1 MSRNRLKDFCL
12 SCGHWFSWAVIFIIA
27 AAVVG
32 LLSLQFGL
40 LDRVVSNYAQS
51 SFQTI
56 VGDSSAAK
64 VDRTVLRL
72 TGDGHLAIEARDL
85 NLSQNYNNSE
95 LEAEKQLAAIAAG
108 KEPNTNPQFQMSVA
122 KAQLKLDPFDLT
134 QGEANITAVEI
145 SDVDLVF
152 NAQTITD
159 ETPAME
165 MPQIDRIEQ
174 AVDSLFLILNQLESQ
189 RALQNANDVVFNNV
203 RVDHPVANRFGG
215 LILEEIKVEKDKGE
229 ILALSG
235 SVLLGDQK
243 LELNIDQSKE
253 GARKW
258 ISVQLSEIAIDFET
272 NDANPNFRSGLVTK
286 ISSILEIGQATASE
300 KTSVT
305 ANLKFAPGTLKMG
318 GEDTEL
324 NASELNVAYDP
335 EKKSIELLSSKFS
348 VARSQFPLVGGIINA
363 ENFEGGSG
371 NGQGSGKGNWPG
383 SGLVFDLLIKDGYL
397 SPKDTNEEPVDFSAK
412 AFGHYDFSAN
422 TLVAEELLVTTGPD
436 YAAGNAVFKF
446 SDGQSPEINLSLDVP
461 RIQTSVA
468 KQFWPFWLGRG
479 TRGWATNSIYGGEI
493 NNLKLWLHIDTG
505 RFSSP
510 IRPIRHT
517 AEDYQVDY
525 DFKNARVNIVGEIP
539 PVRNAFGSMKLRGG
553 EIVVKIDEGAS
564 YFSSDRKMDI
574 IGGEV
579 VIGNTYNVPLMAD
592 VDINLSGWADAAAE
606 LISFEP
612 IDALDEVGLEPDD
625 ISGLVDAN
633 VKATFGLIQ
642 SQNPPDPVWDVTL
655 ALNGVDIKK
664 PIEGYNLTNINGT
677 LDVDLEK
684 AVLEAKMKA
693 DGVNVT
699 ASIIEPVRNSA
710 VVPERKLSGTINEK
724 ERALLKLGL
733 DDIIFGNVDFT
744 ITQIAENR
752 DSVELNLKNSKIVAP
767 GTGWVKSKGI
777 AAQASFQLIQ
787 DGNDLDVENFKF
799 GGKGF
804 SAQGE
809 ISLDEGGMKSAKFT
823 SVKLAPKDNY
833 NFSLSRK
840 SGGYTVTVGGEA
852 FDMRPLITQ
861 IKANSEQARKQ
872 SKSEASFDLTGK
884 VGNVYGFG
892 GEHLTNATMRYAEEQ
907 AIPILAEFTGRTKLG
922 GSVAA
927 RMSGDVKN
935 ERITVASDDSG
946 SFWRFFDIYAYVQG
960 GSLDLVMTKSGEE
973 PYKGEV
979 LIRKFK
985 VIGDERLKTLVST
998 RASEKER
1005 SLNEALK
1012 GRLDVSRVN
1021 FDLADI
1027 RVQMD
1032 NGVMFIDDGIVRGAQ
1047 IGAAFSGLLYDQ
1059 DDNTDMAGTFMPAYA
1074 LNRFFGEIPVLGAL
1088 LGNGKDKA
1096 LLGITFRVSGSSDN
1110 PRVQVNPLSVVAPG
1124 VFRNIF
1130 EFRK

>member
-12 SCGHWFSWAVIFIIA
+12 SCGHWFSWAVIGVIFV
-27 AAVVG
+27 AVAG

-40 LDRVVSNYAQS
+40 LDRIVSDYAQS
-51 SFQTI
+51 SFQKI
-56 VGDSSAAK
+56 VGSSSAAK

-72 TGDGHLAIEARDL
+72 TGDGHLAFEARDL
-85 NLSQNYNNSE
+85 NLSQSFKTSE
-95 LEAEKQLAAIAAG
+95 LTTEDQLAAIAAG
-108 KEPNTNPQFQMSVA
+108 KTFETTPQFEVNVA
-122 KAQLKLDPFDLT
+122 KAQLKLDPFDLA
-134 QGEANITAVEI
+134 QGEANISAVEI
-145 SDVDLVF
+145 SDVELMFKSPSV
-152 NAQTITD
+152 TD
-159 ETPAME
+159 ETPAMA
-165 MPQIDRIEQ
+165 MPQIDRVEQ
-174 AVDSLFLILNQLESQ
+174 AVDALFAILGQLESQ
-189 RALQNANDVVFNNV
+189 RALQNADDIVFNNV
-203 RVDHPVANRFGG
+203 QVDHPMASRFGG
-215 LILEEIKVEKDKGE
+215 LVLQKINVEKKNGQ
-229 ILALSG
+229 ILSLSG
-235 SVLLGDQK
+235 SLLLGDQE
-243 LELNIDQSKE
+243 LDLNIEQSKE
-253 GARKW
+253 GERKW
-258 ISVQLSEIAIDFET
+258 INVLLSEIAINFET
-272 NDANPNFRSGLVTK
+272 NDTNPQFRSGLITK
-286 ISSILEIGQATASE
+286 VASILEIGQATEQSKA
-300 KTSVT
+300 SVT

-324 NASELNVAYDP
+324 NQSELNVAYDP
-335 EKKSIELLSSKFS
+335 SKKSIELLSSKIS
-348 VARSQFPLVGGIINA
+348 IAKSQFPLIGGIINA
-363 ENFEGGSG
+363 ENFEGG
-371 NGQGSGKGNWPG
+371 PG
-383 SGLVFDLLIKDGYL
+383 SGLVFDLLVKDGVL
-397 SPKDTNEEPVDFSAK
+397 SPKDTNEAPVEFSAK

-422 TLVAEELLVTTGPD
+422 MLVAEELLVTTGPD
-436 YAAGNAVFKF
+436 YAAGNVVFRF
-446 SDGQSPEINLSLDVP
+446 SDGESPEINLSLDVP

-479 TRGWATNSIYGGEI
+479 TRGWATNSIYSGEI
-493 NNLKLWLHIDTG
+493 NNLKLWLHVDAG

-510 IRPIRHT
+510 IRPIRHKR
-517 AEDYQVDY
+517 EDYQVDY

-539 PVRNAFGSMKLRGG
+539 PVRNAFGSMKLRGE
-553 EIVVKIDEGAS
+553 EIIVDIDEGTS
-564 YFSSDRKMDI
+564 YFPSNRKMEI
-574 IGGEV
+574 TGGNV
-579 VIGNTYNVPLMAD
+579 VIANTHAVPLMAEID
-592 VDINLSGWADAAAE
+592 LNLSGWADAAAE

-633 VKATFGLIQ
+633 VRASFGIIP
-642 SQNPPDPVWDVTL
+642 SQNPPDPIWDVKL
-655 ALNGVDIKK
+655 VLNGVDLKK
-664 PIEGYNLTNINGT
+664 PIEGYNLSNINGT

-699 ASIIEPVRNSA
+699 ASITEPVGNSSVEPA
-710 VVPERKLSGTINEK
+710 RKLTGTINDK

-733 DDIIFGNVDFT
+733 DDIVFGDVGFD
-744 ITQIAENR
+744 IIQIAENV
-752 DSVELNLKNSKIVAP
+752 DKVELNLRNSKIVSP

-777 AAQASFQLIQ
+777 AAQASFQLKQ
-787 DGNDLDVENFKF
+787 DGDDIEVEDFKF
-799 GGKGF
+799 RGKGF
-804 SAQGE
+804 SASGA
-809 ISLDEGGMKSAKFT
+809 ISLDDDGMKSAKFS

-840 SGGYTVTVGGEA
+840 SGGYKVTVGGEA

-861 IKANSEQARKQ
+861 IKANSEQVRKQ

-884 VGNVYGFG
+884 INKVYGFG
-892 GEHLTNATMRYAEEQ
+892 GEQLTNATMRYVEEQ
-907 AIPILAEFTGRTKLG
+907 AIPLLAEFTGRTKAG

-927 RMSGDVKN
+927 RLKGDAKD

-946 SFWRFFDIYAYVQG
+946 SFWRFFDIYAFVQG
-960 GSLDLVMTKSGEE
+960 GSLDLVMTKSGDE
-973 PYKGEV
+973 PYKGDV
-979 LIRKFK
+979 LMRKFK

-1012 GRLDVSRVN
+1012 GRLDVSRVS

-1032 NGVMFIDDGIVRGAQ
+1032 NGVMFVDDGIVRGAQ

-1130 EFRK
+1130 EFRR

>member
-12 SCGHWFSWAVIFIIA
+12 SCGHWFSWAVIGVICIA
-27 AAVVG
+27 VAG

-40 LDRVVSNYAQS
+40 LDRMVSDYAQS
-51 SFQTI
+51 SFQKI
-56 VGDSSAAK
+56 VGNSSAAK

-72 TGDGHLAIEARDL
+72 TGDGHLAFEARDL
-85 NLSQNYNNSE
+85 NLSQSFNTSE
-95 LEAEKQLAAIAAG
+95 LTTEDQLAAIAAG
-108 KEPNTNPQFQMSVA
+108 KTVESTPQFEVNVA
-122 KAQLKLDPFDLT
+122 KAQLKLDPFDLA
-134 QGEANITAVEI
+134 QGEANISAVEI
-145 SDVDLVF
+145 SDVELMFKSPSVS
-152 NAQTITD
+152 D
-159 ETPAME
+159 ETPAMA
-165 MPQIDRIEQ
+165 MPQIDRVEQ
-174 AVDSLFLILNQLESQ
+174 AVDALFAILAQLESQ
-189 RALQNANDVVFNNV
+189 RALQNAEDIVFNNV
-203 RVDHPVANRFGG
+203 QVDHPMASRFGG
-215 LILEEIKVEKDKGE
+215 LVLQKINVEKKNGQ
-229 ILALSG
+229 ILSLSG
-235 SVLLGDQK
+235 SILLGDQE
-243 LELNIDQSKE
+243 LDLNIEQSKE
-253 GARKW
+253 GERKW
-258 ISVQLSEIAIDFET
+258 INVLLSEIAINFET
-272 NDANPNFRSGLVTK
+272 NDANAQFRSGLITK
-286 ISSILEIGQATASE
+286 VASILEIGQATEQSKA
-300 KTSVT
+300 SVT

-324 NASELNVAYDP
+324 NQSELNVAYDP
-335 EKKSIELLSSKFS
+335 SKKSIELLSSKIS
-348 VARSQFPLVGGIINA
+348 IAKSQFPLIGGIINA
-363 ENFEGGSG
+363 ENFEGG
-371 NGQGSGKGNWPG
+371 PG
-383 SGLVFDLLIKDGYL
+383 SGLVFDLLVKDGVL
-397 SPKDTNEEPVDFSAK
+397 SPKDTNEAPVKFSAK

-422 TLVAEELLVTTGPD
+422 MLVAEELLVTTGPD
-436 YAAGNAVFKF
+436 YAAGNAVFRF
-446 SDGQSPEINLSLDVP
+446 SDGESPEINLSLDVP

-493 NNLKLWLHIDTG
+493 NNLKLWLHVDAG

-510 IRPIRHT
+510 IRPIRHKR
-517 AEDYQVDY
+517 EDYQVDY

-539 PVRNAFGSMKLRGG
+539 PVRNAFGSMKLRGE
-553 EIVVKIDEGAS
+553 EIIVDIDEGTS
-564 YFSSDRKMDI
+564 YFPSNRKMEI
-574 IGGEV
+574 TGGNV
-579 VIGNTYNVPLMAD
+579 VIANTHAVPLMAEID
-592 VDINLSGWADAAAE
+592 LNLSGWADAAAE

-633 VKATFGLIQ
+633 VRASFGIIP
-642 SQNPPDPVWDVTL
+642 SQNPPDPVWDVKL
-655 ALNGVDIKK
+655 ALNGVDLKK
-664 PIEGYNLTNINGT
+664 PIEGYNLSNINGT

-699 ASIIEPVRNSA
+699 ASITEPVGNSSVEPA
-710 VVPERKLSGTINEK
+710 RKLTGTINDK

-733 DDIIFGNVDFT
+733 DDIVFGDVGFD
-744 ITQIAENR
+744 ITQIAENV
-752 DSVELNLKNSKIVAP
+752 DNVELNLRNSKIVSP

-777 AAQASFQLIQ
+777 AAQASFQLVQ
-787 DGNDLDVENFKF
+787 DGDDIEVEDFKF
-799 GGKGF
+799 RGKGF
-804 SAQGE
+804 SASGA
-809 ISLDEGGMKSAKFT
+809 ISLDDDGMKSAKFS

-840 SGGYTVTVGGEA
+840 SGGYKVTVGGEA

-861 IKANSEQARKQ
+861 IKANSEQVRKQ

-884 VGNVYGFG
+884 INKVYGFG
-892 GEHLTNATMRYAEEQ
+892 GEQLTNATMRYVEEQ
-907 AIPILAEFTGRTKLG
+907 AIPLLAEFTGRTKAG

-927 RMSGDVKN
+927 RLKGDAKD

-946 SFWRFFDIYAYVQG
+946 SFWRFFDIYAFVQG
-960 GSLDLVMTKSGEE
+960 GSLDLVMTKSGNE
-973 PYKGEV
+973 PYKGDV
-979 LIRKFK
+979 LMRKFK

-1012 GRLDVSRVN
+1012 GRLDVSRVS

-1032 NGVMFIDDGIVRGAQ
+1032 NGVMFVDDGIVRGAQ

-1130 EFRK
+1130 EFRR

>member
-12 SCGHWFSWAVIFIIA
+12 SCGHWFSWAVIGVICIA
-27 AAVVG
+27 VAG

-40 LDRVVSNYAQS
+40 LDRMVSDYAQS
-51 SFQTI
+51 SFQKI
-56 VGDSSAAK
+56 VGSSSAAK

-72 TGDGHLAIEARDL
+72 TGDGHLAFEARDL
-85 NLSQNYNNSE
+85 NLSQSFNTSE
-95 LEAEKQLAAIAAG
+95 LTTEDQLAAIAAG
-108 KEPNTNPQFQMSVA
+108 KTVESTPQFEVNVA
-122 KAQLKLDPFDLT
+122 KAQLKLDPFDLA
-134 QGEANITAVEI
+134 QGEANISAVEI
-145 SDVDLVF
+145 SDVELMFKSPSVS
-152 NAQTITD
+152 D
-159 ETPAME
+159 ETPAMA
-165 MPQIDRIEQ
+165 MPQIDRVEQ
-174 AVDSLFLILNQLESQ
+174 AVDALFAILAQLESQ
-189 RALQNANDVVFNNV
+189 RALQNAEDIVFNNV
-203 RVDHPVANRFGG
+203 QVDHPMASRFGG
-215 LILEEIKVEKDKGE
+215 LVLQKINVEKKNGQ
-229 ILALSG
+229 ILSLSG
-235 SVLLGDQK
+235 SILLGDQE
-243 LELNIDQSKE
+243 LDLNIEQSKE
-253 GARKW
+253 GERKW
-258 ISVQLSEIAIDFET
+258 INVLLSEIAINFET
-272 NDANPNFRSGLVTK
+272 NDANPQFRSGLITK
-286 ISSILEIGQATASE
+286 VASILEIGQATEQSKA
-300 KTSVT
+300 SVT

-324 NASELNVAYDP
+324 NQSELNVAYDP
-335 EKKSIELLSSKFS
+335 SKKSIELLSSKIS
-348 VARSQFPLVGGIINA
+348 IAKSQFPLIGGIINA
-363 ENFEGGSG
+363 ENFEGG
-371 NGQGSGKGNWPG
+371 PG
-383 SGLVFDLLIKDGYL
+383 SGLVFDLLVKDGVL
-397 SPKDTNEEPVDFSAK
+397 SPKDTNEAPVKFSAK

-422 TLVAEELLVTTGPD
+422 MLVAEELLVTTGPD
-436 YAAGNAVFKF
+436 YAAGNAVFRF
-446 SDGQSPEINLSLDVP
+446 SDGESPEINLSLDVP

-493 NNLKLWLHIDTG
+493 NNLKLWLHVDAG

-510 IRPIRHT
+510 IRPIRHKR
-517 AEDYQVDY
+517 EDYQVDY

-539 PVRNAFGSMKLRGG
+539 PVRNAFGSMKLRGE
-553 EIVVKIDEGAS
+553 EIIVDIDEGTS
-564 YFSSDRKMDI
+564 YFPSNRKMEI
-574 IGGEV
+574 TGGNV
-579 VIGNTYNVPLMAD
+579 VIANTHAVPLMAEID
-592 VDINLSGWADAAAE
+592 LNLSGWADAAAE

-633 VKATFGLIQ
+633 VRASFGIIP
-642 SQNPPDPVWDVTL
+642 SQNPPDPIWDVKL
-655 ALNGVDIKK
+655 ALNGVDLKK
-664 PIEGYNLTNINGT
+664 PIEGYNLSNINGT

-699 ASIIEPVRNSA
+699 ASITEPVGNSSVEPA
-710 VVPERKLSGTINEK
+710 RKLNGTINDK

-733 DDIIFGNVDFT
+733 DDIVFGDVGFN
-744 ITQIAENR
+744 ITQIAENV
-752 DSVELNLKNSKIVAP
+752 DKVELNLRNSKIVSP

-777 AAQASFQLIQ
+777 AAQASFQLVQ
-787 DGNDLDVENFKF
+787 DGDDIEVEDFKF
-799 GGKGF
+799 RGKGF
-804 SAQGE
+804 SASGA
-809 ISLDEGGMKSAKFT
+809 ISLDDDGMKSAKFS

-840 SGGYTVTVGGEA
+840 SGGYKVTVGGEA

-861 IKANSEQARKQ
+861 IKANSEQVRKQ

-884 VGNVYGFG
+884 INKVYGFG
-892 GEHLTNATMRYAEEQ
+892 GEQLTNATMRYVEEQ
-907 AIPILAEFTGRTKLG
+907 AIPLLAEFTGRTKAG

-927 RMSGDVKN
+927 RLKGDAKD

-946 SFWRFFDIYAYVQG
+946 SFWRFFDIYAFVQG
-960 GSLDLVMTKSGEE
+960 GSLDLVMTKSGDE
-973 PYKGEV
+973 PYKGDV
-979 LIRKFK
+979 LMRKFK

-1012 GRLDVSRVN
+1012 GRLDVSRVS

-1032 NGVMFIDDGIVRGAQ
+1032 NGVMFVDDGIVRGAQ

-1130 EFRK
+1130 EFRR

>member
-12 SCGHWFSWAVIFIIA
+12 SCGHWFSWAVIGVICIA
-27 AAVVG
+27 VAG

-40 LDRVVSNYAQS
+40 LDRMVSDYAQS
-51 SFQTI
+51 SFQKI
-56 VGDSSAAK
+56 VGSSSAAK

-72 TGDGHLAIEARDL
+72 TGDGHLAFEARDL
-85 NLSQNYNNSE
+85 NLSQSFRTSE
-95 LEAEKQLAAIAAG
+95 LTTEDQLAAIAAG
-108 KEPNTNPQFQMSVA
+108 KTVESTPQFEVNVA
-122 KAQLKLDPFDLT
+122 KAQLKLDPFDLA
-134 QGEANITAVEI
+134 QGEANISAVEI
-145 SDVDLVF
+145 SDVELMFKSPSVS
-152 NAQTITD
+152 D
-159 ETPAME
+159 ETPAMA
-165 MPQIDRIEQ
+165 MPQIDRVEQ
-174 AVDSLFLILNQLESQ
+174 AVDALFVILAQLESQ
-189 RALQNANDVVFNNV
+189 RALQNAEDIVFNNV
-203 RVDHPVANRFGG
+203 QVDHPMASRFGG
-215 LILEEIKVEKDKGE
+215 LVLQKINVEKKNGQ
-229 ILALSG
+229 ILSLSG
-235 SVLLGDQK
+235 SILLGDQE
-243 LELNIDQSKE
+243 LDLNIEQSKE
-253 GARKW
+253 GERKW
-258 ISVQLSEIAIDFET
+258 INVLLSEIAVNFET
-272 NDANPNFRSGLVTK
+272 NDANPQFRSGLITK
-286 ISSILEIGQATASE
+286 VASILEIGQATEQSKA
-300 KTSVT
+300 SVT

-324 NASELNVAYDP
+324 NQSELNVAYDP
-335 EKKSIELLSSKFS
+335 SKKSIELLSSKIS
-348 VARSQFPLVGGIINA
+348 IAKSQFPLIGGIINA
-363 ENFEGGSG
+363 ENFEGG
-371 NGQGSGKGNWPG
+371 PG
-383 SGLVFDLLIKDGYL
+383 SGLVFDLLVKDGVL
-397 SPKDTNEEPVDFSAK
+397 SPKDTNEAPVKFSAK

-422 TLVAEELLVTTGPD
+422 MLVAEELLVTTGPD
-436 YAAGNAVFKF
+436 YAAGNAVFRF
-446 SDGQSPEINLSLDVP
+446 SDGESPEINLSLDVP

-493 NNLKLWLHIDTG
+493 NNLKLWLHVDAG

-510 IRPIRHT
+510 IRPIRHKR
-517 AEDYQVDY
+517 EDYQVDY

-539 PVRNAFGSMKLRGG
+539 PVRNAFGSMKLRGE
-553 EIVVKIDEGAS
+553 EIIVDIDEGTS
-564 YFSSDRKMDI
+564 YFPSNRKMEI
-574 IGGEV
+574 TGGNV
-579 VIGNTYNVPLMAD
+579 VIANTHAVPLMAEID
-592 VDINLSGWADAAAE
+592 LNLSGWADAAAE

-633 VKATFGLIQ
+633 VRASFGIIP
-642 SQNPPDPVWDVTL
+642 SQNPPDPIWDVKL
-655 ALNGVDIKK
+655 ALNGVDLKK
-664 PIEGYNLTNINGT
+664 PIEGYNLSNINGT

-699 ASIIEPVRNSA
+699 ASITEPVGNSSVKPA
-710 VVPERKLSGTINEK
+710 RKLNGTINDK

-733 DDIIFGNVDFT
+733 DDIVFGDVGFD
-744 ITQIAENR
+744 ITQIAENV
-752 DSVELNLKNSKIVAP
+752 DNVALNLRNSKIVSP

-777 AAQASFQLIQ
+777 AAQASFQLVQ
-787 DGNDLDVENFKF
+787 DGDDIEVEDFKF
-799 GGKGF
+799 RGKGF
-804 SAQGE
+804 SASGA
-809 ISLDEGGMKSAKFT
+809 ISLDDDGMKSAKFS

-840 SGGYTVTVGGEA
+840 SGGYKVTVGGEA

-861 IKANSEQARKQ
+861 IKANSEQVRKQ

-884 VGNVYGFG
+884 INKVYGFG
-892 GEHLTNATMRYAEEQ
+892 GEQLTNATMRYVEEQ
-907 AIPILAEFTGRTKLG
+907 AIPLLAEFTGRTKAG

-927 RMSGDVKN
+927 RLKGDAKD

-946 SFWRFFDIYAYVQG
+946 SFWRFFDIYAFVQG
-960 GSLDLVMTKSGEE
+960 GSLDLVMTKSGDE
-973 PYKGEV
+973 PYKGDV
-979 LIRKFK
+979 LMRKFK

-1012 GRLDVSRVN
+1012 GRLDVSRVS

-1032 NGVMFIDDGIVRGAQ
+1032 NGVMFVDDGIVRGAQ

-1130 EFRK
+1130 EFRR

>member
-1 MSRNRLKDFCL
+1 MSRNRFIDVCL
-12 SCGHWFSWAVIFIIA
+12 SCGHWFSWLVIGIIIVAVG
-27 AAVVG
+27 G
-32 LLSLQFGL
+32 LMSLQLGV
-40 LDRVVSNYAQS
+40 LDRVVSDYTQT
-51 SFQTI
+51 SFQRI
-56 VGDSSAAK
+56 VGDNSAAK
-64 VDRTVLRL
+64 VDRTVLRF
-72 TGDGHLAIEARDL
+72 TGDGYLAFEARDL
-85 NLSQNYNNSE
+85 NLSQNFTAPNIDP
-95 LEAEKQLAAIAAG
+95 KDQLTAIAAG
-108 KEPNTNPQFQMSVA
+108 DHSKVKPQFEISVA
-122 KAQLKLDPFDLT
+122 KAQLKLDPIDLA
-134 QGEANITAVEI
+134 QGEANIAAVDI

-152 NAQTITD
+152 NSQVITD
-159 ETPAME
+159 ETPAMA
-165 MPQIDRIEQ
+165 MPQIDRVEQ
-174 AVDSLFLILNQLESQ
+174 AVNGLFAILAQLENEK
-189 RALQNANDVVFNNV
+189 ALQNAKDISFKNV
-203 RVDHPVANRFGG
+203 RVDHPFASRFGG
-215 LILEEIKVEKDKGE
+215 LTLTEINVEKKDGV

-235 SVLLGDQK
+235 SPLLDEQVLNI
-243 LELNIDQSKE
+243 EIDQSLE
-253 GARKW
+253 GTRKW
-258 ISVQLSEIAIDFET
+258 VNLQLSEIAVEFET
-272 NDANPNFRSGLVTK
+272 KDPSPKFRSGLITK
-286 ISSILEIGQATASE
+286 VSSILEIGQATEQSPAS
-300 KTSVT
+300 VN
-305 ANLKFAPGTLKMG
+305 ANLKLAPGTLKMG
-318 GEDTEL
+318 GQNTDL
-324 NASELNVAYDP
+324 NASEINLAYDP
-335 EKKSIELLSSKFS
+335 VKKSVELLSSNIS
-348 VARSQFPLVGGIINA
+348 IANSRFPLVGGIINA
-363 ENFEGGSG
+363 ENFEGG
-371 NGQGSGKGNWPG
+371 PD
-383 SGLVFDLLIKDGYL
+383 SGLVFDLLVNDGVL
-397 SPKDTNEEPVDFSAK
+397 SPTDTDEAPVEFSAK

-422 TLVAEELLVTTGPD
+422 TLVAEELLVTTGAN
-436 YAAGNAVFKF
+436 YATGNALFRFV
-446 SDGQSPEINLSLDVP
+446 DGESPEINLELDVP
-461 RIQTSVA
+461 RVQTAVA

-493 NNLKLWLHIDTG
+493 NNLKLWLHVDAG

-510 IRPIRHT
+510 IRPIRHKP
-517 AEDYQVDY
+517 EDYQVDY
-525 DFKNARVNIVGEIP
+525 TFKNARVNIAGEIP

-553 EIVVKIDEGAS
+553 EIVVNIDTGVS
-564 YFSSDRKMDI
+564 YFPSNRKMEITD
-574 IGGEV
+574 GRV
-579 VIGNTYNVPLMAD
+579 VIANTYSTPLMAD
-592 VDINLSGWADAAAE
+592 IDLNLSGWADAAAE

-612 IDALDEVGLEPDD
+612 IDALDQVGLAPDD

-633 VKATFGLIQ
+633 VKATFGLIP
-642 SQNPPDPVWDVTL
+642 SQNPPDPVWDVKL

-684 AVLEAKMKA
+684 AVLDAKMKA

-699 ASIIEPVRNSA
+699 ANIVEAVGNSN
-710 VVPERKLSGTINEK
+710 VKQTRVLTGTINDK

-733 DDIIFGNVDFT
+733 DDIVFGDVDFE
-744 ITQIAENR
+744 ITQVAENI
-752 DSVELNLKNSKIVAP
+752 DDVALNLRNSKIVSP

-777 AAQASFQLIQ
+777 AAQASFQLVTDDDDIEI
-787 DGNDLDVENFKF
+787 ENFKF

-804 SAQGE
+804 SARGE
-809 ISLDEGGMKSAKFT
+809 ISLDNNGMRSAKFT

-833 NFSLSRK
+833 NFSLSRVK
-840 SGGYTVTVGGEA
+840 GGYKVNVGGEA

-861 IKANSEQARKQ
+861 IKANSEQVRKK

-884 VGNVYGFG
+884 INKVYGFG
-892 GEHLTNATMRYAEEQ
+892 GEHLTNATMRYVEEQ
-907 AIPILAEFTGRTKLG
+907 AIPMLAEFTGRTKTG

-927 RMSGDVKN
+927 RLKGDSKD

-960 GSLDLVMTKSGEE
+960 GSLDLIMTKSGNE
-973 PYKGEV
+973 PYKGDV

-1012 GRLDVSRVN
+1012 GRLDVSRVS

-1032 NGVMFIDDGIVRGAQ
+1032 NGVMFVDDGIVRGAQ

-1096 LLGITFRVSGSSDN
+1096 LLGITFRVSGNSDN

-1130 EFRK
+1130 EFRR

>member
-12 SCGHWFSWAVIFIIA
+12 SCGHWFSWAVIGVICIA
-27 AAVVG
+27 VAG

-40 LDRVVSNYAQS
+40 LDRMVSDYAQS
-51 SFQTI
+51 SFQRI
-56 VGDSSAAK
+56 VGDSNAAK
-64 VDRTVLRL
+64 VERTVLRL
-72 TGDGHLAIEARDL
+72 TGDGHLAFEARDL
-85 NLSQNYNNSE
+85 NLSQSLKSQELTSE
-95 LEAEKQLAAIAAG
+95 DQLAAIAAG
-108 KEPNTNPQFQMSVA
+108 KTLETTPQFEVNVA
-122 KAQLKLDPFDLT
+122 KAQLKLDPFDLA
-134 QGEANITAVEI
+134 QGEANISAVEI
-145 SDVDLVF
+145 SDVELMFKSPSV
-152 NAQTITD
+152 TD
-159 ETPAME
+159 ETPAMA
-165 MPQIDRIEQ
+165 MPQIDRVEQ
-174 AVDSLFLILNQLESQ
+174 AVDGLFAVLGQLESQ
-189 RALQNANDVVFNNV
+189 RALQNADDIVFNNV
-203 RVDHPVANRFGG
+203 QVDHPMASRFGG
-215 LILEEIKVEKDKGE
+215 LVLQKINVEKKNGQ
-229 ILALSG
+229 ILSLSG
-235 SVLLGDQK
+235 SILLGDQE
-243 LELNIDQSKE
+243 LDLNIEQSNE
-253 GARKW
+253 GERKW
-258 ISVQLSEIAIDFET
+258 INVLLSEIAINFET
-272 NDANPNFRSGLVTK
+272 NDANPKFRSGLITKVT
-286 ISSILEIGQATASE
+286 SILEIGQATEQSKA
-300 KTSVT
+300 SVT

-324 NASELNVAYDP
+324 NQSELNVAYDP
-335 EKKSIELLSSKFS
+335 SKKSIELLSSNISIAK
-348 VARSQFPLVGGIINA
+348 SQFPLIGGIINA
-363 ENFEGGSG
+363 ENFEGG
-371 NGQGSGKGNWPG
+371 PG
-383 SGLVFDLLIKDGYL
+383 SGLVFDLLVKDGVL
-397 SPKDTNEEPVDFSAK
+397 SPKDTNEAPVEFSAK

-422 TLVAEELLVTTGPD
+422 MLVAEELLVTTGPD
-436 YAAGNAVFKF
+436 YAAGNAVFRF
-446 SDGQSPEINLSLDVP
+446 SDGESPEINLSLDVP

-493 NNLKLWLHIDTG
+493 NNLKLWLHVDAG
-505 RFSSP
+505 RFSNP
-510 IRPIRHT
+510 IRPIRHKR
-517 AEDYQVDY
+517 EDYQVDY

-539 PVRNAFGSMKLRGG
+539 PVRNAFGSMKLRGE
-553 EIVVKIDEGAS
+553 EIIVDIDEGTS
-564 YFSSDRKMDI
+564 YFPSNRKMEI
-574 IGGEV
+574 TGGNV
-579 VIGNTYNVPLMAD
+579 VIANTHAIPLMAEID
-592 VDINLSGWADAAAE
+592 LNLSGWADAAAE

-633 VKATFGLIQ
+633 VKATFGIIP
-642 SQNPPDPVWDVTL
+642 SQNPPDPVWDVKL
-655 ALNGVDIKK
+655 ALNGVDLKK
-664 PIEGYNLTNINGT
+664 PIEGYTLSNINGT

-699 ASIIEPVRNSA
+699 ASITEPVGKSSVEPTRELN
-710 VVPERKLSGTINEK
+710 GTINDK

-733 DDIIFGNVDFT
+733 DDIVFGDVGFN
-744 ITQIAENR
+744 ITQVSEGV
-752 DSVELNLKNSKIVAP
+752 DSVELNLRNSKIVSP

-777 AAQASFQLIQ
+777 AAQASFQLVR
-787 DGNDLDVENFKF
+787 DGDDIEVEDFKF
-799 GGKGF
+799 RGKGF
-804 SAQGE
+804 SASGS
-809 ISLDEGGMKSAKFT
+809 ISLDDDGMKSAKFN

-833 NFSLSRK
+833 NFSLTRK
-840 SGGYTVTVGGEA
+840 SGGYKVTVGGEA

-861 IKANSEQARKQ
+861 IKANSEQVRKQ

-884 VGNVYGFG
+884 INKVYGFG
-892 GEHLTNATMRYAEEQ
+892 GEQLTNATMRYVEEQ
-907 AIPILAEFTGRTKLG
+907 AIPLLAEFTGRTKAG

-927 RMSGDVKN
+927 RLKGDAKD

-946 SFWRFFDIYAYVQG
+946 SFWRFFDIYAFVQG
-960 GSLDLVMTKSGEE
+960 GSLDLVMTKSGDE
-973 PYKGEV
+973 PYKGDV
-979 LIRKFK
+979 LMRKFK

-1012 GRLDVSRVN
+1012 GRLDVSRVS

-1032 NGVMFIDDGIVRGAQ
+1032 NGVMFVDDGIVRGAQ

-1130 EFRK
+1130 EFRR

>member
-12 SCGHWFSWAVIFIIA
+12 SCGHWFSWAVIGLICIA
-27 AAVVG
+27 VAG

-40 LDRVVSNYAQS
+40 LDRMVSDYAQS
-51 SFQTI
+51 SFQKI
-56 VGDSSAAK
+56 VGSSSAAK

-72 TGDGHLAIEARDL
+72 TGDGHLAFEARDL
-85 NLSQNYNNSE
+85 NLSQSFRTSE
-95 LEAEKQLAAIAAG
+95 LTTEDQLAAIAAG
-108 KEPNTNPQFQMSVA
+108 KTVESTPQFEVNVA
-122 KAQLKLDPFDLT
+122 KAQLKLDPFDLA
-134 QGEANITAVEI
+134 QGEANISGVEI
-145 SDVDLVF
+145 SDVELMFKSPSVS
-152 NAQTITD
+152 D
-159 ETPAME
+159 ETPAMA
-165 MPQIDRIEQ
+165 MPQIDRVEQ
-174 AVDSLFLILNQLESQ
+174 AVDTLFAILAQLESQ
-189 RALQNANDVVFNNV
+189 RALQNAEDIVFNNV
-203 RVDHPVANRFGG
+203 QVDHPMASRFGG
-215 LILEEIKVEKDKGE
+215 LVLQKINVEKKNGQ
-229 ILALSG
+229 ILSLSG
-235 SVLLGDQK
+235 SILLGDQE
-243 LELNIDQSKE
+243 LDLNIEQSKE
-253 GARKW
+253 GERKW
-258 ISVQLSEIAIDFET
+258 INVLLSEIAINFET
-272 NDANPNFRSGLVTK
+272 NDANPQFRSGLITK
-286 ISSILEIGQATASE
+286 VASILEIGQATEQSKA
-300 KTSVT
+300 SVT

-324 NASELNVAYDP
+324 NQSELNVAYDP
-335 EKKSIELLSSKFS
+335 SKKSIELLSSKIS
-348 VARSQFPLVGGIINA
+348 IAKSQFPLIGGIINA
-363 ENFEGGSG
+363 ENFEGG
-371 NGQGSGKGNWPG
+371 PG
-383 SGLVFDLLIKDGYL
+383 SGLVFDLLVKDGVL
-397 SPKDTNEEPVDFSAK
+397 SPKDTNEAPVKFSAK

-422 TLVAEELLVTTGPD
+422 MIVAEELLVTTGPD
-436 YAAGNAVFKF
+436 YAAGNAVFRF
-446 SDGQSPEINLSLDVP
+446 SDGESPEINLSLDVP

-493 NNLKLWLHIDTG
+493 NNLKLWLHVDAG

-510 IRPIRHT
+510 IRPIRHKR
-517 AEDYQVDY
+517 EDYQVDY

-539 PVRNAFGSMKLRGG
+539 PVRNAFGSMKLRGE
-553 EIVVKIDEGAS
+553 EIIVDIDEGTS
-564 YFSSDRKMDI
+564 YFPSNRKMEI
-574 IGGEV
+574 TGGNV
-579 VIGNTYNVPLMAD
+579 VIANTHAVPLMAEID
-592 VDINLSGWADAAAE
+592 LNLSGWADAAAE

-612 IDALDEVGLEPDD
+612 IDALDEIGLEPDD

-633 VKATFGLIQ
+633 VRASFGIIPN
-642 SQNPPDPVWDVTL
+642 QNPPDPVWDVKL
-655 ALNGVDIKK
+655 ALNGVDLKK
-664 PIEGYNLTNINGT
+664 PIEGYNLSNINGT

-699 ASIIEPVRNSA
+699 ASITEPVGNSSVEPA
-710 VVPERKLSGTINEK
+710 RKLNGTINDK

-733 DDIIFGNVDFT
+733 DDIVFGDVGFD
-744 ITQIAENR
+744 ITQIAENV
-752 DSVELNLKNSKIVAP
+752 DEVELNLRNSKIVSP

-777 AAQASFQLIQ
+777 AAQASFQLKQ
-787 DGNDLDVENFKF
+787 DGDDIEVEDFKF
-799 GGKGF
+799 RGKGF
-804 SAQGE
+804 SASGA
-809 ISLDEGGMKSAKFT
+809 ISLDDEGMKSAKFS

-840 SGGYTVTVGGEA
+840 SGGYKVTVGGEA

-861 IKANSEQARKQ
+861 IKANSEQVRKQ

-884 VGNVYGFG
+884 INKVYGFG
-892 GEHLTNATMRYAEEQ
+892 GEQLTNATMRYVEEQ
-907 AIPILAEFTGRTKLG
+907 AIPLLAEFTGRTKAG

-927 RMSGDVKN
+927 RLKGDAKD

-946 SFWRFFDIYAYVQG
+946 SFWRFFDIYAFVQG
-960 GSLDLVMTKSGEE
+960 GSLDLVMTKSGDE
-973 PYKGEV
+973 PYKGDV
-979 LIRKFK
+979 LMRKFK

-1012 GRLDVSRVN
+1012 GRLDVSRVS

-1032 NGVMFIDDGIVRGAQ
+1032 NGVMFVDDGIVRGAQ

-1096 LLGITFRVSGSSDN
+1096 LLGITFRVSGSSDK

-1130 EFRK
+1130 EFRR

>member
-12 SCGHWFSWAVIFIIA
+12 SCGHWFSWAVIFVIVIA
-27 AAVVG
+27 VTG
-32 LLSLQFGL
+32 LFSLQFGL
-40 LDRVVSNYAQS
+40 LDRVVSDYAQN
-51 SFQTI
+51 SFQNI
-56 VGDSSAAK
+56 VGDSNAAK

-72 TGDGHLAIEARDL
+72 TGDGHLAIEARNL
-85 NLSQNYNNSE
+85 NLSQSYNNAT
-95 LEAEKQLAAIAAG
+95 LEADEQLAAIAAG
-108 KEPNTNPQFQMSVA
+108 NALNTNPQFEMSVA

-152 NAQTITD
+152 NAQAVTD

-165 MPQIDRIEQ
+165 MPQIDRVEQ
-174 AVDSLFLILNQLESQ
+174 AVDGLFVILRQLESQ

-203 RVDHPVANRFGG
+203 RVDHPVAKRLGG
-215 LILEEIKVEKDKGE
+215 LTLVEINVEKNNGE
-229 ILALSG
+229 IRALSG
-235 SVLLGDQK
+235 TVLLGEQK

-253 GARKW
+253 SGRKW
-258 ISVQLSEIAIDFET
+258 ISVQLSEIAIDFESK
-272 NDANPNFRSGLVTK
+272 APNPKFRSGLVTK
-286 ISSILEIGQATASE
+286 IASILEIGQATELE
-300 KTSVT
+300 KASVT

-335 EKKSIELLSSKFS
+335 VKKSIELLPSKFS
-348 VARSQFPLVGGIINA
+348 VAQSQFPLVGGIINA
-363 ENFEGGSG
+363 ENFEGGPS
-371 NGQGSGKGNWPG
+371 

-397 SPKDTNEEPVDFSAK
+397 APKDTDEEPVDFSAK

-468 KQFWPFWLGRG
+468 KQFWPYWLGRG

-493 NNLKLWLHIDTG
+493 NNLKLWLHVDAG

-517 AEDYQVDY
+517 ADDYQVDY

-553 EIVVKIDEGAS
+553 EVVVKIDEGAS

-579 VIGNTYNVPLMAD
+579 VIGNTYNTPLMAD

-664 PIEGYNLTNINGT
+664 PIEGYILTNINGT

-684 AVLEAKMKA
+684 AVLDAKMKA

-699 ASIIEPVRNSA
+699 AKITEPVRNSGVEPA
-710 VVPERKLSGTINEK
+710 RKLSGRINDQ

-733 DDIIFGNVDFT
+733 DDIMFGNADFT
-744 ITQIAENR
+744 ITQIAQNK
-752 DSVELNLKNSKIVAP
+752 DSVRLDLKNSKIVAP

-787 DGNDLDVENFKF
+787 DGDDVEVDNFNF
-799 GGKGF
+799 RGKGF
-804 SAQGE
+804 SAQGN
-809 ISLDEGGMKSAKFT
+809 ISLDAEGMKSAKFT

-840 SGGYTVTVGGEA
+840 SGGYKVTVGGEA

-861 IKANSEQARKQ
+861 IKANSEQARQQ
-872 SKSEASFDLTGK
+872 SKSEADFDLTGK
-884 VGNVYGFG
+884 VSNVYGFG

-907 AIPILAEFTGRTKLG
+907 AIPLLAEFTGRTKLG

-927 RMSGDVKN
+927 RMAGDVKN

-979 LIRKFK
+979 VIRKFK
-985 VIGDERLKTLVST
+985 VIGDERLKTLVSA

>member
-12 SCGHWFSWAVIFIIA
+12 SCGHWFSWAVIGVICIA
-27 AAVVG
+27 VAG

-40 LDRVVSNYAQS
+40 LDRMVSDYAQS
-51 SFQTI
+51 SFQKI
-56 VGDSSAAK
+56 VGSSSAAK

-72 TGDGHLAIEARDL
+72 TGDGHLAFEARDL
-85 NLSQNYNNSE
+85 NLSQSFNTSE
-95 LEAEKQLAAIAAG
+95 LTTEDQLAAIAAG
-108 KEPNTNPQFQMSVA
+108 KTVESTPQFEVNVA
-122 KAQLKLDPFDLT
+122 KAQLKLDPFDLA
-134 QGEANITAVEI
+134 QGEANISAVEI
-145 SDVDLVF
+145 SDVELMFKSPSVS
-152 NAQTITD
+152 D
-159 ETPAME
+159 ETPAMA
-165 MPQIDRIEQ
+165 MPQIDRVEQ
-174 AVDSLFLILNQLESQ
+174 AVDALFAILAQLESQ
-189 RALQNANDVVFNNV
+189 RALQNAEDIVFNNV
-203 RVDHPVANRFGG
+203 QVDHPMASRFGG
-215 LILEEIKVEKDKGE
+215 LVLQKINVEKKNGQ
-229 ILALSG
+229 ILSLSG
-235 SVLLGDQK
+235 SILLGDQE
-243 LELNIDQSKE
+243 LDLNIEQSKE
-253 GARKW
+253 GERKW
-258 ISVQLSEIAIDFET
+258 INVLLSEIAINFET
-272 NDANPNFRSGLVTK
+272 NDANPQFRSGLITK
-286 ISSILEIGQATASE
+286 VASILEIGQATEQSKA
-300 KTSVT
+300 SVT

-324 NASELNVAYDP
+324 NQSELNVAYDP
-335 EKKSIELLSSKFS
+335 SKKSIELLSSKIS
-348 VARSQFPLVGGIINA
+348 IAKSQFPLIGGIINA
-363 ENFEGGSG
+363 ENFEGG
-371 NGQGSGKGNWPG
+371 PG
-383 SGLVFDLLIKDGYL
+383 SGLVFDLLVKDGVL
-397 SPKDTNEEPVDFSAK
+397 SPKDTNEAPVKFSAK

-422 TLVAEELLVTTGPD
+422 MLVAEELLVTTGPD
-436 YAAGNAVFKF
+436 YAAGNAVFRF
-446 SDGQSPEINLSLDVP
+446 SDGESPEINLSLDVP

-493 NNLKLWLHIDTG
+493 NNLKLWLHVDAG

-510 IRPIRHT
+510 IRPIRHKR
-517 AEDYQVDY
+517 EDYQVDY

-539 PVRNAFGSMKLRGG
+539 PVRNAFGSMKLRGE
-553 EIVVKIDEGAS
+553 EIIVDIDEGTS
-564 YFSSDRKMDI
+564 YFPSNRKMEI
-574 IGGEV
+574 TGGNV
-579 VIGNTYNVPLMAD
+579 VIANTHAVPLMAEID
-592 VDINLSGWADAAAE
+592 LNLSGWADAAAE

-633 VKATFGLIQ
+633 VRASFGIIP
-642 SQNPPDPVWDVTL
+642 SQNPPDPVWDVKL
-655 ALNGVDIKK
+655 ALNGVDLKK
-664 PIEGYNLTNINGT
+664 PIEGYNLSNINGT

-699 ASIIEPVRNSA
+699 ASITEPVGNSSVEPA
-710 VVPERKLSGTINEK
+710 RKLNGTINDK

-733 DDIIFGNVDFT
+733 DDIVFGDVGFN
-744 ITQIAENR
+744 ITQIAENV
-752 DSVELNLKNSKIVAP
+752 DKVELNLRNSKIVSP

-777 AAQASFQLIQ
+777 AAQASFQLKQ
-787 DGNDLDVENFKF
+787 DGDDIEVEDFKF
-799 GGKGF
+799 RGKGF
-804 SAQGE
+804 SASGA
-809 ISLDEGGMKSAKFT
+809 ISLDDDGMKSAKFS

-840 SGGYTVTVGGEA
+840 SGGYKVTVGGEA

-861 IKANSEQARKQ
+861 IKANSEQVRKQ

-884 VGNVYGFG
+884 INKVYGFG
-892 GEHLTNATMRYAEEQ
+892 GEQLTNATMRYVEEQ
-907 AIPILAEFTGRTKLG
+907 AIPLLAEFTGRTKAG

-927 RMSGDVKN
+927 RLKGDAKD

-946 SFWRFFDIYAYVQG
+946 SFWRFFDIYAFVQG
-960 GSLDLVMTKSGEE
+960 GSLDLVMTKSGDE
-973 PYKGEV
+973 PYKGDV
-979 LIRKFK
+979 LMRKFK

-1012 GRLDVSRVN
+1012 GRLDVSRVS

-1032 NGVMFIDDGIVRGAQ
+1032 NGVMFVDDGIVRGAQ

-1130 EFRK
+1130 EFRR